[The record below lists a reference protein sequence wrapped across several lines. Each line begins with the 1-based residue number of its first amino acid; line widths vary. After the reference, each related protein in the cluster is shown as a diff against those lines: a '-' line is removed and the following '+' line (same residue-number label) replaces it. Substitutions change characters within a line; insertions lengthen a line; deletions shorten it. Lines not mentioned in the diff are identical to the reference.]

1 MTLGDEARGRG
12 GGEESAHLSEIKGI
26 NKRSDRERT
35 GEEVGM
41 GRGTKQRKQL
51 LQMHVWAACVR
62 SLALSLHSQNPC

>member
-35 GEEVGM
+35 G
-41 GRGTKQRKQL
+41 GRGGHGKRNKAKKTT
-51 LQMHVWAACVR
+51 AANACLGCMRPFPGLV
-62 SLALSLHSQNPC
+62 SA